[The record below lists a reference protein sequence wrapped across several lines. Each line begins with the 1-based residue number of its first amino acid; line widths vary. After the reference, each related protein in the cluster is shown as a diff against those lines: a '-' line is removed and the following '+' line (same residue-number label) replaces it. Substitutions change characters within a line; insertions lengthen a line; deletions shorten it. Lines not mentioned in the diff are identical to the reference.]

1 MDFESDCL
9 VEQLSRQQAEE
20 TYGLIVCALFHR
32 PKPVSFASF
41 YQRFTEQLRHS
52 FDDDEKQSVYIYPIA
67 HLHITIATL
76 ISFKHLRPES
86 PDECTRYW
94 RACFEKL
101 KQTSQ
106 NKSIVLT
113 LASIELS
120 VAAGYFQFNDAT
132 NGFGRLRQSIR
143 ERCVPAEGQAPLNI
157 PNIVHTSFLRF
168 IKKPKEPRQLEE
180 KFHRIARECF
190 EPIRLDVDELCLA
203 LESRPYMHIDCD
215 ESHVLEVMKC

>member
-86 PDECTRYW
+86 PDDCTRYW
-94 RACFEKL
+94 RADR
-101 KQTSQ
+101 
-106 NKSIVLT
+106 KSV
-113 LASIELS
+113 
-120 VAAGYFQFNDAT
+120 V
-132 NGFGRLRQSIR
+132 
-143 ERCVPAEGQAPLNI
+143 
-157 PNIVHTSFLRF
+157 
-168 IKKPKEPRQLEE
+168 
-180 KFHRIARECF
+180 
-190 EPIRLDVDELCLA
+190 
-203 LESRPYMHIDCD
+203 
-215 ESHVLEVMKC
+215 